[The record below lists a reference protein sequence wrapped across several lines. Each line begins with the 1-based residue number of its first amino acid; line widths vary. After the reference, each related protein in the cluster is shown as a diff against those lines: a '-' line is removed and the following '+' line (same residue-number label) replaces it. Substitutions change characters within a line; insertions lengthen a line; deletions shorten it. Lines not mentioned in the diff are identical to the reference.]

1 MMKPVLLSRSRIL
14 LLASLFLAPVFGF
27 SQSIKDVFSSKETPL
42 LYLGIDFTKAKLIGD
57 ETTSASDIKDR
68 ELLAINGVVVEEAK
82 KFDLKGAFRKN
93 DVDHDLSL
101 VEKKNDKINS
111 EQIKSSSSAD
121 YHRLKPEDI
130 NSLVAGYDFG
140 DKKGTGLLFVMEGM
154 DKTEKSAAIWV
165 TLIDM
170 RGKKVLMTERV
181 EGKTG
186 MSFGFRNY
194 WATAVRS
201 VIENIEK
208 KKYKEWQQKYQ

>member
-1 MMKPVLLSRSRIL
+1 MMKPVQLSRSRIL
-14 LLASLFLAPVFGF
+14 LLACLFLAPVFCF
-27 SQSIKDVFSSKETPL
+27 SQSVKDVFSSKEAPL
-42 LYLGIDFTKAKLIGD
+42 LYLGIDFTRAKLIGD
-57 ETTSASDIKDR
+57 ETTSASDIKER
-68 ELLAINGVVVEEAK
+68 EFMSINGLVVEEAK
-82 KFDLKGAFRKN
+82 KFDLKGAFRKS

-101 VEKKNDKINS
+101 VEKKNDKINPD
-111 EQIKSSSSAD
+111 QIKSTTTAD
-121 YHRLKPEDI
+121 FHRLKAEDI
-130 NSLVAGYDFG
+130 SALVSGYDFG

-154 DKTEKSAAIWV
+154 DKPGKAAAIWV
-165 TLIDM
+165 TLIDL
-170 RGKKVLMTERV
+170 RSKKVLMTERV